1 MQRRKY
7 LSIILVLIMLF
18 AVFITAAA
26 EDEHEEISA
35 DPENSAVEE
44 VSTEQDSEE
53 MGSGEEIIGR
63 IEAPTNVNDLLN
75 IFEKLEGNWVV
86 YENGELVQDTTVTY
100 EYLSQESV
108 RGQEADKISIEIHDL
123 NNGRTPMH
131 FWVGEEEILQM
142 EMEGQIIP
150 KEMVDMMKE
159 DLLSSVFA
167 PFVMYK
173 ELNIA
178 ELKKQ
183 GKTTRTKE
191 TFGEE
196 ELDIIKI
203 EGENLAEMRLES
215 GMVKLADFGD
225 FLIVVEYKYL
235 AVDSNQE
242 VDFLVEDLKMR

>member
-1 MQRRKY
+1 M
-7 LSIILVLIMLF
+7 VF
-18 AVFITAAA
+18 AIFTAAA
-26 EDEHEEISA
+26 EDK
-35 DPENSAVEE
+35 E
-44 VSTEQDSEE
+44 VSTEQVDENTT
-53 MGSGEEIIGR
+53 GGEEIIGN

-108 RGQEADKISIEIHDL
+108 RDQEADKISIEIHDL
-123 NNGRTPMH
+123 NNGRTPMY
-131 FWVGEEEILQM
+131 FWVGQEEILQM

-203 EGENLAEMRLES
+203 EGENLDEMRLES
-215 GMVKLADFGD
+215 GMVKLADFED

-235 AVDSNQE
+235 AVDSSQE